1 MNKKTCGNTV
11 YEPLLGQCFFGKS
24 SRIFHRSFALLMVCD
39 EPRNGSYTR
48 NVSGYITAKPEKMEI
63 NEFINKH
70 KIQEKILNSFSHLV
84 NSNKIEDLNIENK
97 EVSINIKKIDYKK
110 TELNQHSFQTSIL
123 KNKKEIGYYAVIFT
137 NEGNEIDDFFV
148 IN

>member
-1 MNKKTCGNTV
+1 
-11 YEPLLGQCFFGKS
+11 
-24 SRIFHRSFALLMVCD
+24 
-39 EPRNGSYTR
+39 
-48 NVSGYITAKPEKMEI
+48 MEI

-97 EVSINIKKIDYKK
+97 KVSINIKKIDYKK
-110 TELNQHSFQTSIL
+110 NELNQHSFQTSIL